1 MSTLA
6 STSSAGAS
14 SSTGSSNQQQQ
25 QAAAVIRRRRFS
37 TAKIQPTRI
46 KKVMQ
51 SDEDIGRMVQSVPVS
66 IGRAMEH
73 FAEKFLQVRR
83 LSHSYFEP

>member
-1 MSTLA
+1 MLGLTSKFAEKMSTMP
-6 STSSAGAS
+6 STSSTGAS
-14 SSTGSSNQQQQ
+14 SSSAGSSQ

-51 SDEDIGRMVQSVPVS
+51 SDEEIGRMVQSVPVS

-73 FAEKFLQVRR
+73 FAEKFLQV
-83 LSHSYFEP
+83 S